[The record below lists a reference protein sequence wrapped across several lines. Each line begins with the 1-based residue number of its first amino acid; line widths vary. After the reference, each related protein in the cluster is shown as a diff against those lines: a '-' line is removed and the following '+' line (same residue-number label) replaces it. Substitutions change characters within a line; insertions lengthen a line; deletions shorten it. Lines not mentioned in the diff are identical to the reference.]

1 MTSAVV
7 YRAHGEGVPVVLLHA
22 FPLHAGMWR
31 DVADDLAADHLVITV
46 DQRGFGDS
54 ADIVL
59 PGTPSLDVC
68 VEDVAGVLDE
78 LGEHSA
84 FLVGVS
90 MGGYVA
96 MAFARKHVRRV
107 RGLVLADTKVTAD
120 TPEAAAGRLDV
131 AARVLADGDAGP
143 FTASML
149 PKLLGETTR
158 REKPDVVKEAAA
170 ILAEASPEAVAWA
183 QRAMAARPS
192 SEDVPAG
199 LRGLAVRGDE
209 DELMSIA
216 DSDGVV
222 RALGGAP
229 LVTVPGAGHLPPLE
243 RPREFAA
250 AVRGLTQAAG

>member
-7 YRAHGEGVPVVLLHA
+7 YRAHGEGIPVVLLHA

-31 DVADDLAADHLVITV
+31 EVAGDLADDHLVITV

-59 PGTPSLDVC
+59 PALPSLDVC
-68 VEDVAGVLDE
+68 AGDLAGVLDE

-96 MAFARKHVRRV
+96 MAFARRHTSRV

-120 TPEAAAGRLDV
+120 TPEAAATRLEI
-131 AARVLADGDAGP
+131 AERVLADGDAGP
-143 FTASML
+143 FTTSML

-158 REKPDVVKEAAA
+158 AERPDVVKEAAA
-170 ILAEASPEAVAWA
+170 IVAEASPEAVAWA
-183 QRAMAARPS
+183 QRAMAARPDS
-192 SEDVPAG
+192 GRALAG
-199 LRGLAVRGDE
+199 LPGLAIRGDQ
-209 DELMSIA
+209 DALMSTE
-216 DSDGVV
+216 DSAGVV

-229 LVTVPGAGHLPPLE
+229 LVTIPGAGHLSALE
-243 RPREFAA
+243 RPGEFAA
-250 AVRGLTQAAG
+250 AIRGLTRAAG

>member
-7 YRAHGEGVPVVLLHA
+7 YRARGEGIPVVLLHA

-31 DVADDLAADHLVITV
+31 DVADDLADDHLVITV

-59 PGTPSLDVC
+59 PPDPSLDVC
-68 VEDVAGVLDE
+68 AEDVAGVLDE

-96 MAFARKHVRRV
+96 MAFARRHMRRV
-107 RGLVLADTKVTAD
+107 RGLVLSDTKVTAD
-120 TPEAAAGRLDV
+120 TPEAAAVRLDI

-183 QRAMAARPS
+183 QRAMAARPATGTLS
-192 SEDVPAG
+192 G
-199 LRGLAVRGDE
+199 LRGIAVRGDE

-250 AVRGLTQAAG
+250 AVRGLTRGPG